1 MTDAAMAKRSYN
13 RRTDE
18 ERIQELKHRIAQL
31 QTRLESK
38 ERPDKAVLKEI
49 PKVQR
54 RLRKFI
60 QLALDHGRQDIANST
75 LAFVAGLER
84 HLADDGALRRSRT
97 REEVEEA
104 EGEA

>member
-1 MTDAAMAKRSYN
+1 MTDATMAKRTYN

-18 ERIQELKHRIAQL
+18 QRIQELKHKIAAL
-31 QTRLESK
+31 QTRLEK
-38 ERPDKAVLKEI
+38 RERPDQAVLKEI

-60 QLALDHGRQDIANST
+60 QLSLDNGRQDIANST

-84 HLADDGALRRSRT
+84 HLADNGALRRSRT
-97 REEVEEA
+97 LEELEETEDRA
-104 EGEA
+104 